1 MRDCSASFWFY
12 FAFHPPGA
20 VVDYLNNFRYGVGAR
35 YPRSL
40 AAAKLSPAWPFLLA
54 RDNTVS

>member
-1 MRDCSASFWFY
+1 
-12 FAFHPPGA
+12 